1 MAEML
6 RVNPIACDAHG
17 ACAEL
22 LPEMITLDE
31 WGYPILD
38 PRPVPPALEKHARAA
53 VSACPT
59 LALRLTRELP
69 ARIPQA
75 HHPHPL
81 RCTRVPVRCGH
92 AASSPRSRMM
102 VDTTRRVCLSF
113 DSNFHFMVTSER

>member
-1 MAEML
+1 MAEAL

-38 PRPVPPALEKHARAA
+38 LRPVPPALEKHARAA

-59 LALRLTRELP
+59 LALRLTRELSALARLSGSPP
-69 ARIPQA
+69 ATLA
-75 HHPHPL
+75 PL
-81 RCTRVPVRCGH
+81 IT
-92 AASSPRSRMM
+92 SPFPL
-102 VDTTRRVCLSF
+102 C
-113 DSNFHFMVTSER
+113 